1 MAVDMYLKVE
11 GIDGE
16 SKDSKHSNHIQ
27 VLSWSWDV
35 SQKGTAGSGSG
46 LTAGSVEHRD
56 IIIRKLVDKASPNL
70 YSHCC
75 TGEHIASADLIVRK
89 AAGKSGAL
97 EYVVIHLEKV
107 IITGYSL
114 GGQPQAD
121 QIEEEVKI
129 NYAKVQITYTP
140 QDDEGQGMPPLIA
153 GWNLQE
159 NTTF

>member
-56 IIIRKLVDKASPNL
+56 LVIRKLVDKASPNL

-75 TGEHIASADLIVRK
+75 TGEHIPSADLIIRK
-89 AAGKSGAL
+89 AGGKSGAL
-97 EYVVIHLEKV
+97 EYVVIHLEKL

-129 NYAKVQITYTP
+129 NYAKVKITYTP
-140 QDDEGQGMPPLIA
+140 QDDAGQGMPPVIA
-153 GWNLQE
+153 GWDLQE
-159 NTTF
+159 NATF

>member
-1 MAVDMYLKVE
+1 MAVDMYLSVK

-16 SKDSKHSNHIQ
+16 SNDSKLKGHIQ

-35 SQKGTAGSGSG
+35 AQKGTAGSGSG

-56 IIIRKLVDKASPNL
+56 IIIRKRVDKASPVL
-70 YSHCC
+70 YNHCC
-75 TGEHIASADLIVRK
+75 TGEHIPSADLIVRK

-97 EYVVIHLEKV
+97 EYVVIHLEKLL
-107 IITGYSL
+107 ITGYTL

-121 QIEEEVKI
+121 QIEEELKI
-129 NYAKVQITYTP
+129 NYAKIKITYTP
-140 QDDEGQGMPPLIA
+140 QDDEGQGMPPVIA

-159 NTTF
+159 NVTF